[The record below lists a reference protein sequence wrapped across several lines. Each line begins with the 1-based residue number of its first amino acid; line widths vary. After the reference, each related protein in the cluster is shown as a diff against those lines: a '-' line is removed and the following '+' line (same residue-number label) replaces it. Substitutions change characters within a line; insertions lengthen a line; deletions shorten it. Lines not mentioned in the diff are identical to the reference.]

1 MYKKTAII
9 VCLFSMIFAQDN
21 VELEEDRHFN
31 SYQINL
37 DRFKQL
43 NEDITTPN
51 TYRTAAGYPGHEYW
65 QVRAD
70 YDMKLRIDDNKQ
82 RLYGDETVTFYNNSP
97 DALNYLWME
106 LTQNVRALDSD
117 SYKIQSTGDLSAQRG
132 NEKMVIGS
140 TVSSRTLENFYRD
153 FDGGFN
159 M

>member
-9 VCLFSMIFAQDN
+9 LCLFSMIFAQDN
-21 VELEEDRHFN
+21 VELEENRHFN

-82 RLYGDETVTFYNNSP
+82 RLYGEETVTFYNNSP

-117 SYKIQSTGDLSAQRG
+117 SYFKILNIITYCNHCSCSFHAWT
-132 NEKMVIGS
+132 KW
-140 TVSSRTLENFYRD
+140 
-153 FDGGFN
+153 
-159 M
+159 

>member
-9 VCLFSMIFAQDN
+9 FCLFTMIFAQDN

-70 YDMKLRIDDNKQ
+70 YDMKLRIDDNKPVS
-82 RLYGDETVTFYNNSP
+82 YTH
-97 DALNYLWME
+97 
-106 LTQNVRALDSD
+106 LTLPTIAKV
-117 SYKIQSTGDLSAQRG
+117 
-132 NEKMVIGS
+132 
-140 TVSSRTLENFYRD
+140 
-153 FDGGFN
+153 
-159 M
+159 

>member
-9 VCLFSMIFAQDN
+9 LCLFSMIFAQDN
-21 VELEEDRHFN
+21 VELEENRHFN

-82 RLYGDETVTFYNNSP
+82 RLYGEETVTFQIP
-97 DALNYLWME
+97 
-106 LTQNVRALDSD
+106 T
-117 SYKIQSTGDLSAQRG
+117 K
-132 NEKMVIGS
+132 
-140 TVSSRTLENFYRD
+140 
-153 FDGGFN
+153 FN
-159 M
+159 LLVTFQLKEEMRRWLLVVQFHREH

>member
-1 MYKKTAII
+1 MKITSFFYLQHHYLILTLLVQGILGDINMYKKTAII
-9 VCLFSMIFAQDN
+9 LCLFSMIFAQDN
-21 VELEEDRHFN
+21 VELEENRHFN

-82 RLYGDETVTFYNNSP
+82 RLYGEETVTFYNNSP
-97 DALNYLWME
+97 DALNYCK
-106 LTQNVRALDSD
+106 T
-117 SYKIQSTGDLSAQRG
+117 
-132 NEKMVIGS
+132 
-140 TVSSRTLENFYRD
+140 
-153 FDGGFN
+153 
-159 M
+159 

>member
-1 MYKKTAII
+1 MDWVWIDTNTKLPLDEKNIPILNRCKKCLVCPERWGRPLDIKMYKKTAII

-65 QVRAD
+65 QVR
-70 YDMKLRIDDNKQ
+70 M
-82 RLYGDETVTFYNNSP
+82 
-97 DALNYLWME
+97 ALPESSW
-106 LTQNVRALDSD
+106 NVDSD
-117 SYKIQSTGDLSAQRG
+117 VKGNLLERVSIAFLERLKQLGSSSVINLNKNSFKI
-132 NEKMVIGS
+132 K
-140 TVSSRTLENFYRD
+140 
-153 FDGGFN
+153 
-159 M
+159 

>member
-1 MYKKTAII
+1 MYKKTTII
-9 VCLFSMIFAQDN
+9 LCLFSMIFAQDN

-82 RLYGDETVTFYNNSP
+82 RLYGEAVSYTHLRAHET
-97 DALNYLWME
+97 
-106 LTQNVRALDSD
+106 
-117 SYKIQSTGDLSAQRG
+117 
-132 NEKMVIGS
+132 
-140 TVSSRTLENFYRD
+140 
-153 FDGGFN
+153 
-159 M
+159 

>member
-9 VCLFSMIFAQDN
+9 LCLFSMIFAQDN
-21 VELEEDRHFN
+21 VELEENRHFN

-82 RLYGDETVTFYNNSP
+82 RLYGEETVTFYNNSP

-140 TVSSRTLENFYRD
+140 TCLLYTSPSPRD
-153 FDGGFN
+153 
-159 M
+159 